1 MTYQILHGNNL
12 DILPTLADNS
22 IDSIVTDPPYELG
35 FMGKKWDSSG
45 IAYSV
50 KLWQQCLRVLKPGGH
65 LLSFGGTRTWHR
77 VAVAIEDAGF
87 EIRDNIAR
95 FYGDP
100 AYCQCDLP
108 QVDWVYGTGEPQ
120 SQHSMRPVPDGNLSQ
135 TFDPE
140 NQQGQVLQS
149 QLQEQDLPSGKRPE
163 PSQGSKDGKEPS
175 LEGRSDIQA
184 TQGQLLGCEVCEVS
198 SGVSSDG
205 QERRLHHGTQA
216 CNCQKDRQVAD
227 SNRGSESQGPQS
239 QQQPPEQ
246 FGTVPNQRGS
256 QERRGWPICVG
267 CGKPLSTTNAGHIA
281 WVMGSGFP
289 KSLDVSKAIDKAAG
303 AEREVIGEKVS
314 PDGIPYSARIVNKSG
329 PQIGGSAYGDFQGG
343 GNQLTAPSTPEAQ
356 QWQGWGTA
364 LKPAFEPVIVARK
377 PIEGTVA
384 NNVLKWGTGG
394 LNIDGSR
401 ISHASPND
409 LAKHAKSVQ
418 AIKERG
424 GVMADSWKNSSD
436 LSGAND
442 VSSNGRWPAN
452 IILDPY
458 TAELLDEQSGIT
470 KGKPGMTN
478 PDKFSFTVGEKVS
491 GVKHGSQKGLGDSG
505 GASRFF
511 YVSKA
516 SKRDRNEGLE
526 ELEETT
532 AADMVDRE
540 PDSAGMNSPRA
551 GAGRTSGAKNFH
563 PTVKPTSLMEYLI
576 KLVTP
581 PNGTVLDPFTG
592 SGSTGKAAIL
602 QGFDFI
608 GIEMTEEYL
617 PIIEGRLKHA
627 ERIVAERN
635 EEASL
640 LEQEKLF

>member
-377 PIEGTVA
+377 PIEGNVA

-401 ISHASPND
+401 IASDITKDPNYRPNAKDHAGHGSSFSVGGQNTRDKND
-409 LAKHAKSVQ
+409 LPDAGFH
-418 AIKERG
+418 
-424 GVMADSWKNSSD
+424 NS
-436 LSGAND
+436 A
-442 VSSNGRWPAN
+442 GRWPAN

-458 TAELLDEQSGIT
+458 TAELLDEQSGTLKSGKLNTAQT
-470 KGKPGMTN
+470 KTSI
-478 PDKFSFTVGEKVS
+478 F
-491 GVKHGSQKGLGDSG
+491 GSKTSERFGTYEQSEG

-511 YVSKA
+511 YVAKA

-526 ELEETT
+526 DLD
-532 AADMVDRE
+532 AQRHSDRE
-540 PDSAGMNSPRA
+540 LADGVGGDNPRN
-551 GAGRTSGAKNFH
+551 RTNQAKQNFH

-581 PNGTVLDPFTG
+581 PKGTVLDPFTG

-617 PIIEGRLKHA
+617 PIIKGRLKHA

-635 EEASL
+635 KEASL

>member
-50 KLWQQCLRVLKPGGH
+50 ELWQQCLRVLKPGGH
-65 LLSFGGTRTWHR
+65 LLSFGGTRTYHR

-87 EIRDNIAR
+87 ELRD
-95 FYGDP
+95 
-100 AYCQCDLP
+100 
-108 QVDWVYGTGEPQ
+108 
-120 SQHSMRPVPDGNLSQ
+120 S
-135 TFDPE
+135 
-140 NQQGQVLQS
+140 
-149 QLQEQDLPSGKRPE
+149 
-163 PSQGSKDGKEPS
+163 
-175 LEGRSDIQA
+175 
-184 TQGQLLGCEVCEVS
+184 
-198 SGVSSDG
+198 
-205 QERRLHHGTQA
+205 
-216 CNCQKDRQVAD
+216 
-227 SNRGSESQGPQS
+227 
-239 QQQPPEQ
+239 
-246 FGTVPNQRGS
+246 
-256 QERRGWPICVG
+256 
-267 CGKPLSTTNAGHIA
+267 IA
-281 WVMGSGFP
+281 WLYGSGFP
-289 KSLDVSKAIDKAAG
+289 KSLDIAKNIDKAMG
-303 AEREVIGEKVS
+303 VESEVVGTRLAQ
-314 PDGIPYSARIVNKSG
+314 GSARKIKGTNSAANKIPNSG
-329 PQIGGSAYGDFQGG
+329 SLEFDETVIEITKPTS
-343 GNQLTAPSTPEAQ
+343 SEAQ

-377 PIEGTVA
+377 SIEGTVA

-401 ISHASPND
+401 IGSETMGGGTMPAMASGDSIVGRNQG
-409 LAKHAKSVQ
+409 AER
-418 AIKERG
+418 KENTNT
-424 GVMADSWKNSSD
+424 ST
-436 LSGAND
+436 
-442 VSSNGRWPAN
+442 GRWPAN

-470 KGKPGMTN
+470 KGSGPGTTCTKRDELGN
-478 PDKFSFTVGEKVS
+478 CVGHDNAGRS
-491 GVKHGSQKGLGDSG
+491 TTGQTYHYGTSQNQPDSG

-511 YVSKA
+511 YVAKA

-526 ELEETT
+526 DLD
-532 AADMVDRE
+532 AQRHSDRE
-540 PDSAGMNSPRA
+540 LADGVGGDNPRN
-551 GAGRTSGAKNFH
+551 RTNQAKQNFH

-627 ERIVAERN
+627 EAIVAERN
-635 EEASL
+635 KEASL